1 MSTTWNIDASHT
13 ILEFAVKHMAIS
25 TVKGRFKALSGTIQ
39 TNEAGALEQVDVL
52 IDATSIDTNDAQ
64 RDGHLK
70 SPDFF
75 DTEKNPTIEFKSTN
89 IKPKGSHEYSV
100 SGNLTMNG
108 VTKPVTLEVETV
120 APVKDPWGLRRTAAA
135 GNGKLSR
142 KDWGLTWNQA
152 LEFGGLLVSDDVR
165 IALEVE
171 AIVPPAA

>member
-13 ILEFAVKHMAIS
+13 VLEFAVKHMAIS

-39 TNEAGALEQVDVL
+39 TNDAGVLENVNVV

-75 DTEKNPTIEFKSTN
+75 NTEKHPTLEFKSTN
-89 IKPKGSHEYSV
+89 VQSKGGHEYSV
-100 SGNLTMNG
+100 TGDLTMNG
-108 VTKPVTLEVETV
+108 VTKAVTLEVETV
-120 APVKDPWGLRRTAAA
+120 APIKDPWGLQRSAAS
-135 GNGKLSR
+135 GNGKISR
-142 KDWGLTWNQA
+142 KEWDLTWNQA
-152 LEFGGLLVSDDVR
+152 LEFGGFLVSDDVK
-165 IALEVE
+165 ITLEVQ